1 MTCVFNITFQSYF
14 RCLYPT
20 PPPPEMVTNCSDGG
34 VLGPIPGVIGVL
46 QALEALKILS
56 DCGDV
61 LSGKLLLFDGISSNF
76 RTIRLRNRSE
86 NANVEK
92 LIDYE
97 QVWLYVYYLNYYL
110 DNSSGD

>member
-1 MTCVFNITFQSYF
+1 
-14 RCLYPT
+14 
-20 PPPPEMVTNCSDGG
+20 MVTNCSDGG
-34 VLGPIPGVIGVL
+34 VLGPVPGVIGVL

-56 DCGDV
+56 ESGEV

-76 RTIRLRNRSE
+76 RTIRRRNRSE

-97 QVWLYVYYLNYYL
+97 QVCYLESL
-110 DNSSGD
+110 FFCSFHTTCLIPLRLKTC

>member
-1 MTCVFNITFQSYF
+1 
-14 RCLYPT
+14 
-20 PPPPEMVTNCSDGG
+20 MVTNCSDGG

-46 QALEALKILS
+46 QALEGLKILS
-56 DCGDV
+56 ECGEV
-61 LSGKLLLFDGISSNF
+61 LSGKLLLFDGITSNF

-97 QVWLYVYYLNYYL
+97 QVWNL
-110 DNSSGD
+110 DSLLFL

>member
-1 MTCVFNITFQSYF
+1 M
-14 RCLYPT
+14 YPT

-34 VLGPIPGVIGVL
+34 VLGPVPGVIGVL

-56 DCGDV
+56 ESGEV

-97 QVWLYVYYLNYYL
+97 QVCYLESL
-110 DNSSGD
+110 FFL